1 MRNIW
6 EWERVTDRDNSH
18 NQKPWILQHNC
29 PHVIWRKN
37 WHVQSRLELNVRN
50 YWRSLFYK
58 KTFVH
63 WLFFFCDMI
72 SVFLAILIFRSKDFS
87 FLTIICKPNP
97 ADQVKLKIHY
107 SMGMISLKQ
116 KGAHDLIECLY
127 SFSFSGSDS
136 SAFLASE
143 ASVSADSSVTV
154 KSATPGA
161 VPFPVPLA
169 IPFPLDSGFFSEV

>member
-1 MRNIW
+1 M
-6 EWERVTDRDNSH
+6 
-18 NQKPWILQHNC
+18 
-29 PHVIWRKN
+29 
-37 WHVQSRLELNVRN
+37 
-50 YWRSLFYK
+50 
-58 KTFVH
+58 
-63 WLFFFCDMI
+63 FFFCDMI

-116 KGAHDLIECLY
+116 KGAHDLIELGLY
-127 SFSFSGSDS
+127 SCSFSGSDS

-169 IPFPLDSGFFSEV
+169 IPFPFPLDSGFFSEV